1 MYNLVRIDYH
11 KKKTI
16 ISIKSARKQIF
27 SMLFLSILPS
37 SSNFLRTIIYNLYS
51 NNITTRFQKKE
62 LFDVFVPLKKKRSG
76 LALTLRY
83 SCDISTSTLN
93 FITFTENVGPV
104 NRSVLLLYL
113 HVQWRNKASITGAPK
128 QKINVLYDFSFNL

>member
-1 MYNLVRIDYH
+1 MIII
-11 KKKTI
+11 KKKLLYLLNLRKNKFFYTFFKHSYI
-16 ISIKSARKQIF
+16 IFKF
-27 SMLFLSILPS
+27 SSYF
-37 SSNFLRTIIYNLYS
+37 RTIIHNLYS
-51 NNITTRFQKKE
+51 ENITTRFQKKE

-128 QKINVLYDFSFNL
+128 QKINALYDFSFNL